1 MTDSIAIEAANLIFP
16 LLNTATKVRQG
27 AIAVTT
33 TTGGGDIGALLTK
46 AKDGHFITLFADG
59 GDVYFAFNNSAA
71 GTLDET
77 ATGTGVTVCQKLPSG
92 QFVSGRLVDNFTF
105 IRVKTA
111 SGTATLR
118 YALSSKSMGQHAR
131 DI

>member
-1 MTDSIAIEAANLIFP
+1 MESIHTEAANIIPP
-16 LLNTATKVRQG
+16 LLNTSLKVRQG

-33 TTGGGDIGALLTK
+33 TTGGVDVGATLSK
-46 AKDGHFITLFADG
+46 GKDGHFVTLHADG
-59 GDVYFAFNNSAA
+59 GDVYFAFNDSAT

-77 ATGTGVTVCQKLPSG
+77 QVTGTGVCQKIPSG
-92 QFVSGRLVDNFTF
+92 QDRSFRLVGAFTF

-118 YALSSKSMGQHAR
+118 YYLSSMGVGQQAR